1 MPGGS
6 WRSQPYSSLPGPWLG
21 YRYLWPATV
30 DHQIVTLRPLEHV
43 LTAPATL
50 DATGRIA
57 VSARIAGRLLE
68 APLEPNAA
76 VTKGAI
82 LGRISAQEMGHEL
95 AAAEA
100 DARAADNA
108 TTELHSQRAAAVAA
122 LRRAGSHLE
131 RRRTLVRNAVV
142 SRDEI
147 EQAETDLVRAQA
159 EVARIDAALER
170 AASLTAAAIAQ
181 ARAAA
186 ARLDDA
192 VVRAPADGVVI
203 AREAN
208 PGDTVAPGA
217 PLYRLV
223 DPATL
228 VVEARFDESVLGL
241 LGAGTAAEVRFT
253 SDPRQPIQGRITR
266 LHREVDPATREF
278 TVEIALSSLPRN
290 WALGQRAT
298 VLVRAAGDLPVLAI
312 DQRFLAR
319 RDGRPGV
326 WRAEGGR
333 AHWRPVG
340 LGMPAGD
347 AVEITTGLAAGD
359 VVLDPAGRYGY
370 EPIADGV
377 RMS

>member
-1 MPGGS
+1 M
-6 WRSQPYSSLPGPWLG
+6 
-21 YRYLWPATV
+21 
-30 DHQIVTLRPLEHV
+30 
-43 LTAPATL
+43 
-50 DATGRIA
+50 
-57 VSARIAGRLLE
+57 
-68 APLEPNAA
+68 
-76 VTKGAI
+76 
-82 LGRISAQEMGHEL
+82 
-95 AAAEA
+95 
-100 DARAADNA
+100 
-108 TTELHSQRAAAVAA
+108 AA
-122 LRRAGSHLE
+122 LRRVGSHLE
-131 RRRTLVRNAVV
+131 RRRALVRNAVV

-147 EQAETDLVRAQA
+147 EQAETDLVRAQS

-170 AASLTAAAIAQ
+170 AASLSAAASAQ

-192 VVRAPADGVVI
+192 VVLAPADGVVI

-217 PLYRLV
+217 PIYRLV
-223 DPATL
+223 DPASL
-228 VVEARFDESVLGL
+228 IVEARFDESVLGL
-241 LGAGTAAEVRFT
+241 LGPGIAAEVRFT

-326 WRAEGGR
+326 WRVEDGR
-333 AHWRPVG
+333 ARWRPVG

-347 AVEITTGLAAGD
+347 WSRSPPGWPRAMSCSSLRAATATSRSPSACACHERGLARDPGRAPAL
-359 VVLDPAGRYGY
+359 LDHHRRTRCASSSRRS
-370 EPIADGV
+370 A
-377 RMS
+377 